1 MTQRARFKKNTLC
14 IYMHAIDNN
23 GCFVQEIY
31 ARAWIERNNSYAPE
45 SKAYKRRDNAI
56 ERIIDAARVN

>member
-1 MTQRARFKKNTLC
+1 MTQRALKKKHLVH
-14 IYMHAIDNN
+14 MHAIDNN

-31 ARAWIERNNSYAPE
+31 ARACE
-45 SKAYKRRDNAI
+45 SKAYKRDNAI